1 MVFLY
6 CVFSHVASNCLH
18 VPKQSHIDCIC
29 LTFLRCTTGVPLVYL
44 SQRRVGGEGR
54 PPEDSNILTWQP
66 VRPSAA
72 TRPGS
77 TLSTCSNIAL
87 SFRSSDTIFPPNSD
101 QGSSKEWSAWHHMG
115 RWVVSPGFL
124 KLRVFFISSPDRAD
138 IWCYSLAP
146 SKHFVLASTKTKYAF
161 VIHGTVGTDRK
172 AGAA

>member
-18 VPKQSHIDCIC
+18 VSKQSHIGCIC
-29 LTFLRCTTGVPLVYL
+29 LTFLRCTTGVSLVYL
-44 SQRRVGGEGR
+44 SQRRGGGR
-54 PPEDSNILTWQP
+54 E
-66 VRPSAA
+66 A
-72 TRPGS
+72 TGGLQHSYLATSQAIGCPGS
-77 TLSTCSNIAL
+77 TLSTWSNIAL
-87 SFRSSDTIFPPNSD
+87 RFRSSDTIFPPNSD

-146 SKHFVLASTKTKYAF
+146 SKHFVLASTETKYAF